1 MARKVDVVP
10 YDPGWPVVYAAE
22 AESIRLILGGN
33 VIAMHHIGSTAIPG
47 MAAKPTI
54 DLLVVDRDHDN
65 LDACNDAMREAGYQ
79 PKGENGVPGRRYFQ
93 RLIGEVH
100 LFHIH
105 AYESGHPDIERHL
118 NFRDYLRTHPVDARA
133 YEALKHHLAA
143 QFPFEPKK
151 YTSGKT
157 RFIRAIDQ
165 RASGWCAGEKETEGG
180 R

>member
-22 AESIRLILGGN
+22 AESIRLVLGTN
-33 VIAMHHIGSTAIPG
+33 VIAVHHIGSTAIPG

-54 DLLVVDRDHDN
+54 DLLVIDQDHDR
-65 LDACNDAMREAGYQ
+65 LDACNGAMRAAGYHA
-79 PKGENGVPGRRYFQ
+79 KGENGVPGRRYFQ
-93 RLIGEVH
+93 RLIGDVH

-105 AYESGHPDIERHL
+105 AYEKGHPDIDRHL
-118 NFRDYLRTHPVDARA
+118 KFRDYLRAHPVDARA

-143 QFPFEPKK
+143 QFPFEPQK

-157 RFIRAIDQ
+157 SFILAIDQ
-165 RASGWCAGEKETEGG
+165 RAAGWCAGEREPETGI
-180 R
+180 

>member
-1 MARKVDVVP
+1 MARKVEVIP

-22 AESIRLILGGN
+22 AESIRLVLGEN
-33 VIAMHHIGSTAIPG
+33 VIAVHHIGSTAIPG

-54 DLLVVDRDHDN
+54 DLLVVDRDHGR
-65 LDACNDAMREAGYQ
+65 LDACNDDMRRAGYQ
-79 PKGENGVPGRRYFQ
+79 SKGENGVSGRRYFQ
-93 RLIGEVH
+93 RMIGDVH

-105 AYESGHPDIERHL
+105 AFEIGHPDIERHL
-118 NFRDYLRTHPVDARA
+118 NFRDYLRAHPIDARA
-133 YEALKHHLAA
+133 YEALKRHLAA

-165 RASGWCAGEKETEGG
+165 RAAGWRTGEIETEGG